1 MACHCAYYVL
11 PPSPLRKNFYK
22 TTTLLS
28 SKRPNSL
35 LLSAISNNRD
45 SYNTLVS
52 EAVSLL
58 GPATFV
64 ASKLKLKGWYSK
76 DDVVAEWKRVNG
88 EMCLHIHCY
97 VSGPNLMLD
106 LAAEFRYH
114 IFSKEM
120 PWYSKLCYMETLY
133 FSESILTIGCH
144 GSGYFHSNLKKYN
157 RIECWGPLKD
167 AVEGRQGDNTKG
179 ITAHMDSSHPGD
191 KRERQ
196 NPYFKF
202 YLHCFFDSLKLLR
215 IMISNFFNT
224 FEAHQLQQPT
234 PEAMNESAFMCKVQ
248 IILWEDAK
256 REENQVDVKQGLL
269 GAHKTDS

>member
-1 MACHCAYYVL
+1 MACHCAYYVF
-11 PPSPLRKNFYK
+11 PPSPLRKNLYK

-28 SKRPNSL
+28 SKRPKSL

-58 GPATFV
+58 GPATFD
-64 ASKLKLKGWYSK
+64 ASKLKVEFIGEEFNNYVGIIPRTYILSHCDFTAKLTLTISNVINLDQLKGWYSK

-120 PWYSKLCYMETLY
+120 PLVLKAVL
-133 FSESILTIGCH
+133 H
-144 GSGYFHSNLKKYN
+144 GDSLLFREHPELLDAMVRVYFHSNLKKYN

-167 AVEGRQGDNTKG
+167 AVEGRQGDHTKG
-179 ITAHMDSSHPGD
+179 ITAHMDSSHPRD
-191 KRERQ
+191 KQETPKSIFQ
-196 NPYFKF
+196 VLFAF
-202 YLHCFFDSLKLLR
+202 LL
-215 IMISNFFNT
+215 
-224 FEAHQLQQPT
+224 
-234 PEAMNESAFMCKVQ
+234 
-248 IILWEDAK
+248 
-256 REENQVDVKQGLL
+256 
-269 GAHKTDS
+269 

>member
-1 MACHCAYYVL
+1 MACHCAYYVF
-11 PPSPLRKNFYK
+11 PSSPLRKNFYK

-28 SKRPNSL
+28 SERPKSL

-52 EAVSLL
+52 EAISLL
-58 GPATFV
+58 GPATFN
-64 ASKLKLKGWYSK
+64 ASKLKVEFIGEEFNNYVGIIPRTYILSHCDFTANLTLTISNVINLDQLKGWYSK

-120 PWYSKLCYMETLY
+120 PLVLKAVL
-133 FSESILTIGCH
+133 H
-144 GSGYFHSNLKKYN
+144 GDSLLFREHPELLDALVRVYFHSNLKKYN

-167 AVEGRQGDNTKG
+167 AVEGRQGDHTKG
-179 ITAHMDSSHPGD
+179 ITALMDSSHPRD
-191 KRERQ
+191 KQRAPKSIFQ
-196 NPYFKF
+196 VLFAF
-202 YLHCFFDSLKLLR
+202 LL
-215 IMISNFFNT
+215 
-224 FEAHQLQQPT
+224 
-234 PEAMNESAFMCKVQ
+234 
-248 IILWEDAK
+248 
-256 REENQVDVKQGLL
+256 
-269 GAHKTDS
+269 